1 MTVANI
7 RLTVTLEQSPEEVHF
22 QPEGTAARALQQAVP
37 AVFKSS
43 EKAVYLRVVYQEGS
57 SRQGTHSRRLPRPL

>member
-22 QPEGTAARALQQAVP
+22 QPEGTAGSKGTAASCACCVQEQREGRVP
-37 AVFKSS
+37 VRGIPGW
-43 EKAVYLRVVYQEGS
+43 E
-57 SRQGTHSRRLPRPL
+57 